1 MPPLYLDAN
10 ASCPPC
16 AEAMAAM
23 RRAESVVGN
32 PASSN
37 NAGERARAILETA
50 RAQVARVVGVQ
61 PECVVFTGG
70 ATEAN
75 NTILRG
81 AIDRWRREHPGVK
94 PRAVTTAIE
103 HSSVLEPLRA
113 AEARGDVE
121 LVVVDVDRLGR
132 VDPEAIVHAAT
143 VAPTAVVSVQHANN
157 EIGTIQPV
165 EAIAR
170 MLPRDVLL
178 HCDASQSFGRM
189 ELGPVGVLTVSSHK
203 LGGPGGVGAMVIPRH
218 CAGRFDP
225 LLLGGTHEGGLRAG
239 TPNFI
244 GAAGFGAACDAMAR
258 RWPLGIGYDA
268 GDRRR
273 VRVMRDF
280 LLACLR
286 RELGDDIVVL
296 NGAID
301 DPSSPLAS
309 LRLPHNLNV
318 TFRGVCPASLHNA
331 LRPAMSVSAAAACRS
346 MGGSPS
352 HVLQAIGAPEDGAA
366 VRFGFMPEHDEAC
379 VAFVCRTVSQAVRN
393 LHGQGCAIPQRK

>member
-16 AEAMAAM
+16 EEAREAM
-23 RRAESVVGN
+23 RRAEAVVGN

-37 NAGERARAILETA
+37 EAGERARAILDAA
-50 RAQVARVVGVQ
+50 RAQVARVVGVD
-61 PECVVFTGG
+61 PECVVFCGG

-75 NTILRG
+75 NTVLRG

-113 AEARGDVE
+113 AEARGDVD
-121 LVVVDVDRLGR
+121 LVVVGVDRYGR
-132 VDPEAIVHAAT
+132 VDPEAVVHAAS

-157 EIGTIQPV
+157 EIGTMQPV
-165 EAIAR
+165 EAIAAR
-170 MLPRDVLL
+170 LPAGVLF
-178 HCDASQSFGRM
+178 HVDAAQSFGRM
-189 ELGPVGVLTVSSHK
+189 ELGPVGVLTASAHK
-203 LGGPGGVGAMVIPRH
+203 LGGPGGVGAMVIPQH
-218 CAGRFDP
+218 CADRFDP
-225 LLLGGTHEGGLRAG
+225 LLLGGTHEGSRRAG
-239 TPNFI
+239 TPNHV
-244 GAAGFGAACDAMAR
+244 GAAGFGAACEAMGR
-258 RWPLGIGYDA
+258 RWPLGLGYDA

-273 VRVMRDF
+273 VRTMRDF
-280 LLACLR
+280 LLGCLR

-296 NGAID
+296 NGIID
-301 DPSSPLAS
+301 DPTAPLAS

-331 LRPAMSVSAAAACRS
+331 LRPAISVSAAAACRS
-346 MGGSPS
+346 MGGTPS

-366 VRFGFMPEHDEAC
+366 VRFGFLPWHDEAC

-393 LHGQGCAIPQRK
+393 LHGQGCAIPQR

>member
-16 AEAMAAM
+16 AEAAAAM
-23 RRAESVVGN
+23 RRAEAVVGN

-37 NAGERARAILETA
+37 AAGADARAILETA
-50 RAQVARVVGVQ
+50 RAQVARVVGVD

-75 NTILRG
+75 NTVLRG
-81 AIDRWRREHPGVK
+81 AIDRWRREHPGQK

-113 AEARGDVE
+113 AEERGDVD
-121 LVVVDVDRLGR
+121 LVVVPVDRLGR
-132 VDPEAIVHAAT
+132 VDPEAVVHAAS
-143 VAPTAVVSVQHANN
+143 VAPTAIVSVQHANN
-157 EIGTIQPV
+157 EIGTMQPV

-170 MLPRDVLL
+170 MLPQDVLL
-178 HCDASQSFGRM
+178 HSDASQSFGRM

-203 LGGPGGVGAMVIPRH
+203 LGGPGGVGAMVIPPH

-225 LLLGGTHEGGLRAG
+225 LLLGGTHEGSRRAG
-239 TPNFI
+239 TPNFV
-244 GAAGFGAACDAMAR
+244 GAAGFGAACEAMAH
-258 RWPLGIGYDA
+258 RWPLGLGYDA
-268 GDRRR
+268 GARRR
-273 VRVMRDF
+273 VRSMRDF

-286 RELGDDIVVL
+286 RDLGDEFVVV
-296 NGAID
+296 NGAVD
-301 DPSSPLAS
+301 DPGSPLS
-309 LRLPHNLNV
+309 TVRLPHNLNV

-331 LRPAMSVSAAAACRS
+331 LKPSISVSAAAACRS

-352 HVLQAIGAPEDGAA
+352 HVLQAIGAPDDGAA
-366 VRFGFMPEHDEAC
+366 VRFGFLPEHDEAC

-393 LHGQGCAIPQRK
+393 LYGQGCAIPQR